1 MQEQDPKLQMIDA
14 LLASPHRRLVEF
26 GRRHVEARDSDLDF
40 YGRLGAWYHSRGV
53 IRDQRLLFT
62 AHMGT
67 SRYPAHREAAH
78 VLLQSLRTYEV
89 ARLLRYLKEHVR
101 SVPRPVKR
109 AVEHWLRR
117 RERNE
122 AWFDEVALRDR
133 RNLKTLYA
141 SLHIRPSPR
150 AGQILFDRCCPED
163 SRLAVVKRLARIQSP
178 REKARLIV
186 QHRIFASTALGAV
199 GALEPPVL
207 AAVIDVMTPQ
217 QLANSLAALKR
228 RGALNHPEL
237 RQLIAAKL
245 EAGRSDGR
253 FQDAR
258 VLRAM
263 DAVGDDALGRQLSS
277 IATDRLRARGQIR
290 KSTAML
296 VDKSGSMEMALTV
309 GCHLASLCS
318 TVMAAPL
325 WIYAFDSV
333 GRRIETPEDSSLAGW
348 QQAFKTL
355 SASGVTSIGAPLVNM
370 ARDGVEPEQIV
381 IITDGEENTAPRF
394 HHTYSELCEAVG
406 RSVPVIVVF
415 VAERDTGAT
424 SLEKDLRRQ
433 GVDYTAYRFA
443 GDLYSLPNV
452 IPFLSQPSRADVCAQ
467 VLDTPLPTYADLER
481 LPPGF
486 DPATCQLI

>member
-1 MQEQDPKLQMIDA
+1 MQEQDPKLRMIDA

-26 GRRHVEARDSDLDF
+26 GRRHVEARESDLDF
-40 YGRLGAWYHSRGV
+40 YGRLGTWYHTRGV

-67 SRYPAHREAAH
+67 SRLPAHREAAH

-101 SVPRPVKR
+101 SVPRPIQR

-150 AGQILFDRCCPED
+150 AGQILFDRRCPEG
-163 SRLAVVKRLARIQSP
+163 SRLAIVKRLARIQSP
-178 REKARLIV
+178 RKKARLIV

-199 GALEPPVL
+199 GALTPPVL
-207 AAVIDVMTPQ
+207 AAIIDVMTPQ

-228 RGALNHPEL
+228 RGAFNHPEL
-237 RQLIAAKL
+237 QPLIEAKL
-245 EAGRSDGR
+245 EEGRSDSR

-277 IATDRLRARGQIR
+277 IATDRLRARGRIR

-318 TVMAAPL
+318 AIMAAPL
-325 WIYAFDSV
+325 WMYAFDSV
-333 GRRIETPEDSSLAGW
+333 GRRIETPEDTSLAGW
-348 QQAFKTL
+348 QQAFRYL
-355 SASGVTSIGAPLVNM
+355 RAAGVTSIGAPLVNM

-381 IITDGEENTAPRF
+381 IITDGEENSAPRF
-394 HHTYSELCEAVG
+394 HHTYAEHCEAMG

-415 VAERDTGAT
+415 VAERDTGVT
-424 SLEKDLRRQ
+424 SLERDLRRQ
-433 GVDYTAYRFA
+433 GVDYTAYRFD

-452 IPFLSQPSRADVCAQ
+452 IPFLSQPSRVDVCAQ
-467 VLDTPLPTYADLER
+467 VLDTPLPTYADLDR

-486 DPATCQLI
+486 DPVTYQLI

>member
-1 MQEQDPKLQMIDA
+1 MPEHDSKLQMIDA

-26 GRRHVEARDSDLDF
+26 GRRHVEARESDLDF
-40 YGRLGAWYHSRGV
+40 YGRLGAWYHTRGV

-67 SRYPAHREAAH
+67 SRHPAHREAAH

-109 AVEHWLRR
+109 AVEYWLRR

-150 AGQILFDRCCPED
+150 AGQILFDRRYPGD

-178 REKARLIV
+178 LEKARVIV
-186 QHRIFASTALGAV
+186 QHRIFAPTALGAV
-199 GALEPPVL
+199 GALKPPVL

-217 QLANSLAALKR
+217 QLANSLTALKR
-228 RGALNHPEL
+228 RGALNHPDL
-237 RQLIAAKL
+237 RQLIEAKL
-245 EAGRSDGR
+245 EEGRSDGR

-263 DAVGDDALGRQLSS
+263 DAVGDDALGRQLSN
-277 IATDRLRARGQIR
+277 IATDRLRSRGQIR
-290 KSTAML
+290 KSTALL

-318 TVMAAPL
+318 TVTAAPL
-325 WIYAFDSV
+325 WVYAFDSV
-333 GRRIETPEDSSLAGW
+333 GRRIETPKDTSLAGW
-348 QQAFKTL
+348 QRAFQYL
-355 SASGVTSIGAPLVNM
+355 RANGVTSIGAPLVNM

-394 HHTYSELCEAVG
+394 HRTYFELCATVG

-424 SLEKDLRRQ
+424 SLETDLRSQ
-433 GVDYTAYRFA
+433 GVDYTAYRFD

-452 IPFLSQPSRADVCAQ
+452 IPFLSQPSRVDVCAQ
-467 VLDTPLPTYADLER
+467 VLDTPLPTYADLDR

-486 DPATCQLI
+486 DPATYQLI